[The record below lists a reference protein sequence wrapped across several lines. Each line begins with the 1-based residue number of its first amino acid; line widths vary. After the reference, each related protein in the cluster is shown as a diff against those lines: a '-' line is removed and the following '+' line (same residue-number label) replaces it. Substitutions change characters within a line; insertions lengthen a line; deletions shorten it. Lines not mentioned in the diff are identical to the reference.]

1 MSTTTST
8 DQFQQS
14 ELALIEPD
22 CAAPPNKRPKL
33 SSNVGVIRVLMAK
46 VRSPFLR
53 WFLTF
58 VLVVVTSLVMGFG
71 SGAQAKTVTVNLE
84 GHLCVLPHG
93 PFTMTGWDIEDQP
106 SASTNRRFSRREILT
121 GAGALLLVGAKVG
134 KVGLRKSPMGN
145 GGQ

>member
-33 SSNVGVIRVLMAK
+33 SSKVGVIRVLMGK

-84 GHLCVLPHG
+84 GHSCVLLFG
-93 PFTMTGWDIEDQP
+93 
-106 SASTNRRFSRREILT
+106 RSR
-121 GAGALLLVGAKVG
+121 
-134 KVGLRKSPMGN
+134 
-145 GGQ
+145 